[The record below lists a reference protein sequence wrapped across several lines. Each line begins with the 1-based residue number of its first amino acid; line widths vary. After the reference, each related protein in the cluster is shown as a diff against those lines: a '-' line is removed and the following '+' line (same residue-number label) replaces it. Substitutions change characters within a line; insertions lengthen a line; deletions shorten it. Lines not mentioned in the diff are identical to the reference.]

1 MFKVK
6 RLIWAVDPFSDLE
19 ASDEKCLAFLN
30 ALNGSQPGT
39 VEIEPVYVITPLQVT
54 ELAVATQEFKVS
66 AEKRLETRFKKI
78 NLPGVLPYKIIK
90 QKGVSIRERVHT
102 LLDYAKET
110 HTSAILVTSHARKGL
125 LRSLMGSF
133 AETLTSQTQVPVAVV
148 NPHRDT
154 PRPIKNILFP
164 TDLSDASKEAYS
176 SVLEFA
182 KQQNAKLTLFHSLG
196 EFAYF
201 PIELAPDIGRFV
213 KARQAEIKEWQETAK
228 AAGVETTAI
237 LEEHGATAQA
247 VTEYAS
253 KNSTDLIIMVSQRGP
268 VLAALGGSVTRNV
281 LRESPVPVWV
291 THTGSH

>member
-102 LLDYAKET
+102 LLKET
-110 HTSAILVTSHARKGL
+110 MPWL
-125 LRSLMGSF
+125 LTALLHGT
-133 AETLTSQTQVPVAVV
+133 TLPELRIQA
-148 NPHRDT
+148 H
-154 PRPIKNILFP
+154 I
-164 TDLSDASKEAYS
+164 
-176 SVLEFA
+176 
-182 KQQNAKLTLFHSLG
+182 HSCT
-196 EFAYF
+196 YY
-201 PIELAPDIGRFV
+201 
-213 KARQAEIKEWQETAK
+213 T
-228 AAGVETTAI
+228 
-237 LEEHGATAQA
+237 
-247 VTEYAS
+247 
-253 KNSTDLIIMVSQRGP
+253 
-268 VLAALGGSVTRNV
+268 
-281 LRESPVPVWV
+281 
-291 THTGSH
+291 